1 MTKLHLRRFLSTFIF
16 LCVSLLA
23 CTAVLAQ
30 EAAEAPADAATT
42 PAIEQHTIWQTIIGG
57 GPLIIMIWIAI
68 LVTSV
73 IMVTLIVQNIM
84 TLKPSKLA
92 PPPLVQSLQQTIA
105 AGNYQEA
112 WEICNQNKN
121 YLANV
126 LKAGL
131 TRIGRGKEAV
141 EDAVAEHGLREATLM
156 RTRNSYL
163 SVIGVISP
171 MIGLLG
177 TVIGMMGAFAVL
189 GASGIKNP
197 QALATSIGEV
207 LMATASG
214 LFIAIP
220 AFVAYYVFRNMSQ
233 KCIVI
238 ADDTVNNLLL
248 DIPYDELSG
257 VQIGENFH
265 AGAGAGAPAGG
276 GVRKVS
282 MALTTNCPVCS
293 GAVSPGVNPCPH
305 CGATLDW
312 AA

>member
-1 MTKLHLRRFLSTFIF
+1 MPSHIRLRHLPNLM
-16 LCVSLLA
+16 LLA
-23 CTAVLAQ
+23 LMNAALSVSAFAQ
-30 EAAEAPADAATT
+30 EAAEEGAEAAAAP
-42 PAIEQHTIWQTIIGG
+42 EQHTILQQIIDG

-68 LVTSV
+68 LATSV
-73 IMVTLIVQNIM
+73 IMVTLIVQNVM
-84 TLKPSKLA
+84 TLKPSKLC

-112 WEICNQNKN
+112 WEICRQNNN

-126 LKAGL
+126 VKSAL

-141 EDAVAEHGLREATLM
+141 EDAVAEMGLREATML

-163 SVIGVISP
+163 SVIGVVSP

-189 GASGIKNP
+189 GATGISNP
-197 QALATSIGEV
+197 QALAARIGEV

-220 AFVAYYVFRNMSQ
+220 AFIAYYVFRNMSQ
-233 KCIVI
+233 KCVVL
-238 ADDTVNNLLL
+238 ADDTVNTLLL
-248 DIPYDELSG
+248 DIPYEELSG
-257 VQIGENFH
+257 VQIGENFS
-265 AGAGAGAPAGG
+265 AGAPAAGG
-276 GVRKVS
+276 ARKVS
-282 MALTTNCPVCS
+282 MALTTNCPVC
-293 GAVSPGVNPCPH
+293 GGGVAPGVNPCPH

>member
-1 MTKLHLRRFLSTFIF
+1 MLSKTSLHRYLALAICIAVQFVLSAAAF
-16 LCVSLLA
+16 
-23 CTAVLAQ
+23 AQ
-30 EAAEAPADAATT
+30 DEEVAAEVAQPKQMSV
-42 PAIEQHTIWQTIIGG
+42 IEVIMHG
-57 GPLIIMIWIAI
+57 GPLIILIWIAI
-68 LVTSV
+68 LATSV
-73 IMVTLIVQNIM
+73 VMVTLIVQNIV
-84 TLKPSKLA
+84 TLKPVKLA
-92 PPPLVQSLQQTIA
+92 PPPLVQSLQQTLA

-112 WEICNQNKN
+112 WEICRQNNN

-131 TRIGRGKEAV
+131 SRIGRGKEAV

-163 SVIGVISP
+163 SVIGVVAP

-189 GASGIKNP
+189 GTSGISNP
-197 QALATSIGEV
+197 QALSTSIGEV

-220 AFVAYYVFRNMSQ
+220 AFIAYYIFRNMSQ
-233 KCIVI
+233 KCIVL
-238 ADDTVNNLLL
+238 ADDVVNSLLL
-248 DIPYDELSG
+248 DIPYDELQG
-257 VQIGENFH
+257 VQIGENFS
-265 AGAGAGAPAGG
+265 AGAPISGG
-276 GVRKVS
+276 TRKVS
-282 MALTTNCPVCS
+282 MALTTNCPVCGGS
-293 GAVSPGVNPCPH
+293 VTPGVNPCPH